1 MNAYFWAGLALLF
14 AGTPLILR
22 NPLMLPGEHGP
33 RRRRR
38 ERERA
43 IGQALAAVGAIL
55 MNVGTVVS
63 DAAVVVKVF
72 ATAGMFLVIA
82 VLIWATAVRLKQQPA
97 KDQ

>member
-1 MNAYFWAGLALLF
+1 MNAYFWIGLVLLF

-22 NPLMLPGEHGP
+22 NPLMLPDEPAP

-43 IGQALAAVGAIL
+43 IGQALAAVGAIV

-63 DAAVVVKVF
+63 DAPIVVKVF
-72 ATAGMFLVIA
+72 ATAGVFLLLA
-82 VLIWATAVRLKQQPA
+82 VLVWTTAARLKQQHVEE
-97 KDQ
+97 